1 MTKKELIDLLSKI
14 DGDDT
19 PVFMAGYEGGFNDV
33 SNIEIEKISLDVN
46 TEWYYGKHELSS
58 RLPISERKLKTN
70 VKGIIIC

>member
-19 PVFMAGYEGGFNDV
+19 RIFIRGYEGGLDDV
-33 SNIEIEKISLDVN
+33 SNIEIEKISLDIN

-58 RLPISERKLKTN
+58 SLSASKRKLKTN